1 MRIRRIFSVFLL
13 SVLLATLFL
22 TPQAYALEEPTLDAR
37 NALLMDETNGRM
49 LYGKAEKEKAYPAS
63 ITKVMTALLV
73 LEAVDRGDLSVSQPI
88 TASYEAA
95 NSIDEDS
102 STAGIEEGEV
112 LTVEQLLYCLL
123 VVSANEAANILAEA
137 VSGSVTD
144 FVALMN
150 QRAAE
155 LGCEGTHF
163 ANTNGL
169 PDPDHYTTAWDIYL
183 IAREAMK
190 HDDFMTIVNTKAYT
204 VPATNMTEKERE
216 LHSTNAL
223 ISNWRMTGYLYSGA
237 QGIKTGTT
245 DAAGHCL
252 VSSAIRGSRT
262 LISVVLGCEEVKT
275 EKGGTRVESFTE
287 TARLFDWGFDN
298 FSTRTVLE
306 ENELICEVPVA
317 LSNEVATVAVHPA
330 YAAEAVLPKD
340 LELDQLQ
347 RTVDCVESVNAP
359 VTTGDGL
366 GTITISYD
374 GTDYVTVPLLAVAD
388 VSASRFLL
396 AKHAI
401 VQFFSRTPVKIASVV
416 LVVLVIAVLLW
427 FRLYGRTRR
436 YGRASSKRY
445 RQHAYRGRRR

>member
-1 MRIRRIFSVFLL
+1 MKIRRIFSVFLL

-22 TPQAYALEEPTLDAR
+22 TPQTYALEEPTLDAR

-190 HDDFMTIVNTKAYT
+190 HDLFMTICGSKSYD
-204 VPATNMTEKERE
+204 VPATNKSDVRE

-223 ISNWRMTGYLYSGA
+223 ISNWRMLGYLYDYADGL
-237 QGIKTGTT
+237 KTGFT
-245 DAAGHCL
+245 DEAGYCL
-252 VSSAIRGSRT
+252 VASALKDGRRF
-262 LISVVLGCEEVKT
+262 ISVVLGSDTKNI
-275 EKGGTRVESFTE
+275 GGETKIMSFVDSATLLDWGYNSFTMQ
-287 TARLFDWGFDN
+287 
-298 FSTRTVLE
+298 TVFTKDDLIQ
-306 ENELICEVPVA
+306 ELPV
-317 LSNEVATVAVHPA
+317 LSLIH
-330 YAAEAVLPKD
+330 
-340 LELDQLQ
+340 
-347 RTVDCVESVNAP
+347 
-359 VTTGDGL
+359 
-366 GTITISYD
+366 I
-374 GTDYVTVPLLAVAD
+374 
-388 VSASRFLL
+388 
-396 AKHAI
+396 
-401 VQFFSRTPVKIASVV
+401 
-416 LVVLVIAVLLW
+416 
-427 FRLYGRTRR
+427 
-436 YGRASSKRY
+436 
-445 RQHAYRGRRR
+445 